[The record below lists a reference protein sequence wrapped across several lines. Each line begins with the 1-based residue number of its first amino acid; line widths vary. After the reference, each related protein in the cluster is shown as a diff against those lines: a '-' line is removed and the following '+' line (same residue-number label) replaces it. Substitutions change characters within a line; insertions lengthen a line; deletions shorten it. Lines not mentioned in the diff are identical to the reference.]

1 MAKNDLAD
9 LNNIMSYLA
18 EKKSIN
24 TLMVESGSILLD
36 ALLAQELID
45 ELILY
50 HAPKLLGKD
59 RNTFSKFGQ
68 NNQKLSTIGFTI
80 GDMENLGEDLKIT
93 LTPK

>member
-1 MAKNDLAD
+1 MNLP
-9 LNNIMSYLA
+9 
-18 EKKSIN
+18 
-24 TLMVESGSILLD
+24 LLD
-36 ALLAQELID
+36 GNYFSKGVKRAID

-93 LTPK
+93 LTQNKNNEAK